1 MSIKDINIKN
11 RTLLFSWHYQ
21 YKRIWSDNFK
31 IDEKSYKTILIYH
44 TGYVAIKKDLTIYS
58 VNALYS
64 IFGKVNG
71 NFEEINGNMHLM
83 VVSTN

>member
-1 MSIKDINIKN
+1 M
-11 RTLLFSWHYQ
+11 LLFQWYYQ
-21 YKRIWSDNFK
+21 YKRIWSDNIK
-31 IDEKSYKTILIYH
+31 IDEKSYKIFVFIIL
-44 TGYVAIKKDLTIYS
+44 TIKKDLTIYS